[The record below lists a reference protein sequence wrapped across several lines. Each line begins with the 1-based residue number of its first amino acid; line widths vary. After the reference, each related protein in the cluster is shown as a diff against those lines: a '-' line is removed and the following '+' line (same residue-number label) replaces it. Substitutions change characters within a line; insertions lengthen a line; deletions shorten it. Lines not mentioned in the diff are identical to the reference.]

1 VTKIKGGINVEEIN
15 KEMFSKIMYA
25 LTKNA
30 ARSSFVDFLEVWEIP
45 QEEYDKIRKYL
56 KETYGVKTYV

>member
-1 VTKIKGGINVEEIN
+1 MENID
-15 KEMFSKIMYA
+15 KEMFSRIMYA

-30 ARSSFVDFLEVWEIP
+30 ARSSFVDFLEVWDIP
-45 QEEYDKIRKYL
+45 QDEYDKVREYL

>member
-1 VTKIKGGINVEEIN
+1 MDEIN
-15 KEMFSKIMYA
+15 KEIFSRIMYA

>member
-1 VTKIKGGINVEEIN
+1 MNNVN
-15 KEMFSKIMYA
+15 KEIFSKLMYA

-45 QEEYDKIRKYL
+45 EEEYDKIRDYL